1 MNIKH
6 AIKTRE
12 FREDLY
18 FRLGGFVLNIKEL
31 SKRPGDIE
39 PLARIFIQKHSN
51 GSQTMICRSA
61 IQKLLA
67 HSWPGNVRELENV
80 ILRAIIL
87 SESDEILEQ
96 NINFDEFP
104 DDEEESA
111 YTSANVAQMP
121 IDNVFPLNGTNKL
134 SDLKSN
140 SELSEILNALK
151 MNSTRDNAAR
161 DLGISPRTLR
171 QKLNDFRK
179 AGLPV
184 PGPYART

>member
-1 MNIKH
+1 M
-6 AIKTRE
+6 
-12 FREDLY
+12 
-18 FRLGGFVLNIKEL
+18 
-31 SKRPGDIE
+31 
-39 PLARIFIQKHSN
+39 
-51 GSQTMICRSA
+51 
-61 IQKLLA
+61 
-67 HSWPGNVRELENV
+67 
-80 ILRAIIL
+80 

-111 YTSANVAQMP
+111 YTYANVAQMP

-134 SDLKSN
+134 SDLRSN

>member
-1 MNIKH
+1 M
-6 AIKTRE
+6 
-12 FREDLY
+12 
-18 FRLGGFVLNIKEL
+18 
-31 SKRPGDIE
+31 
-39 PLARIFIQKHSN
+39 
-51 GSQTMICRSA
+51 
-61 IQKLLA
+61 
-67 HSWPGNVRELENV
+67 
-80 ILRAIIL
+80 
-87 SESDEILEQ
+87 
-96 NINFDEFP
+96 
-104 DDEEESA
+104 
-111 YTSANVAQMP
+111 
-121 IDNVFPLNGTNKL
+121 FPLNGTNKL

>member
-1 MNIKH
+1 M
-6 AIKTRE
+6 
-12 FREDLY
+12 D

-31 SKRPGDIE
+31 SQRPGDIE

-51 GSQTMICRSA
+51 DSQIVISQNAVR
-61 IQKLLA
+61 KLLE
-67 HSWPGNVRELENV
+67 HDWPGNVRELENV

-87 SESDEILEQ
+87 SDTDEILERH
-96 NINFDEFP
+96 ITFDEFP
-104 DDEEESA
+104 EDERKASFQDI
-111 YTSANVAQMP
+111 NVHETP
-121 IDNVFPLNGTNKL
+121 GDNVLPFSNINRL

-140 SELSEILNALK
+140 SELNEILNALK
-151 MNSTRDNAAR
+151 MNSTRDRAAKE
-161 DLGISPRTLR
+161 LGISPRTLR

>member
-1 MNIKH
+1 M
-6 AIKTRE
+6 
-12 FREDLY
+12 
-18 FRLGGFVLNIKEL
+18 
-31 SKRPGDIE
+31 
-39 PLARIFIQKHSN
+39 
-51 GSQTMICRSA
+51 
-61 IQKLLA
+61 
-67 HSWPGNVRELENV
+67 
-80 ILRAIIL
+80 

-104 DDEEESA
+104 DDDEPA
-111 YTSANVAQMP
+111 YSSMNVAEMP
-121 IDNVFPLNGTNKL
+121 GDNVFPLNGTNKL